1 MIIIFLLLIILIL
14 LLLLILIIIS
24 YDQALKIDSKKSEA
38 WCNKGSAFDDLGKK
52 ELAIDWLFIFINLL
66 FFIFIDNNIFII
78 NNINIIIIININY
91 Y

>member
-1 MIIIFLLLIILIL
+1 M
-14 LLLLILIIIS
+14 
-24 YDQALKIDSKKSEA
+24 KIDPKDSKA
-38 WCNKGSAFDDLGKK
+38 WYNKGNALNALGKK

-66 FFIFIDNNIFII
+66 FIIFINNNIFII